1 MATSPDPRT
10 EVQITVP
17 QLLGLR
23 LASQGLAPGS
33 PAAAPKPR
41 DTEPTSPAD
50 TSAAPEPESRAAAL
64 ADRLLALQGQ
74 DLPGALWSFGVR
86 DHTLTREDVAA
97 AFARGELVRSW
108 LFRGT
113 LFVTSARD
121 LRWLLALSADRVLRS
136 SARRRARLG
145 LDPEALA
152 RARAAAEGALTEH
165 PEGLVRARM
174 LEAFERA
181 DVSTADGRGYHL
193 LFWLSVTGV
202 LVQGPLDGADQR
214 FLLLDE
220 WVPAAPGPTGDAALA
235 ELVARYV
242 RGRGPVT
249 EDDLAWWTKLPRADL
264 RRGRAAAGD
273 RVAAVAHAGR
283 EYLVSPEM
291 LAAAPHAAGVHA
303 LPGFD
308 EYLLGYGDRSPQL
321 ASAHA
326 ARIVPG
332 GNGMFRATIVHRG
345 QVVGVW
351 TKRRTGSGLTVAA
364 EPFGTE
370 LSAAAERGF
379 EQEAARYRTF
389 LDAE

>member
-1 MATSPDPRT
+1 MATSPDPRA

-33 PAAAPKPR
+33 PA
-41 DTEPTSPAD
+41 
-50 TSAAPEPESRAAAL
+50 AAPEPESRAAAL

-220 WVPAAPGPTGDAALA
+220 WVPAAPWPTGDAALA

-249 EDDLAWWTKLPRADL
+249 EDDLAWWTKLPRA
-264 RRGRAAAGD
+264 AAG
-273 RVAAVAHAGR
+273 RRPTIGSPPWPTPAASTSSPPRCWPWRRTRPGCTRCPASTNTSSATATALRSWRPPTPPASSPAATGCSGPRSSIVARSWACGR
-283 EYLVSPEM
+283 N
-291 LAAAPHAAGVHA
+291 AAP
-303 LPGFD
+303 
-308 EYLLGYGDRSPQL
+308 
-321 ASAHA
+321 AS
-326 ARIVPG
+326 G
-332 GNGMFRATIVHRG
+332 
-345 QVVGVW
+345 
-351 TKRRTGSGLTVAA
+351 
-364 EPFGTE
+364 
-370 LSAAAERGF
+370 
-379 EQEAARYRTF
+379 
-389 LDAE
+389 

>member
-1 MATSPDPRT
+1 MSTSSAPRPATASATRL
-10 EVQITVP
+10 IVP

-23 LASQGLAPGS
+23 LASQGLVPIAPGS
-33 PAAAPKPR
+33 PADPAA
-41 DTEPTSPAD
+41 AL
-50 TSAAPEPESRAAAL
+50 EPESRAAAV

-86 DHTLTREDVAA
+86 DRTLTREDVAA

-113 LFVTSARD
+113 LFITSARD
-121 LRWLLALSADRVLRS
+121 LRWLLALSAGRVLGS
-136 SARRRARLG
+136 SVRRRTQLG
-145 LDPEALA
+145 LDPETLA
-152 RARAAAEGALTEH
+152 RARAAAEGALAEH

-181 DVSTADGRGYHL
+181 GVSTAGGRGYHL

-202 LVQGPLDGADQR
+202 LVQGPLDGAEQR

-220 WVPAAPGPTGDAALA
+220 WVPTTPEPTGDEALA

-273 RVAAVAHAGR
+273 RVVAVAHAGR

-291 LAAAPHAAGVHA
+291 LAAVPRAAGVHA

-321 ASAHA
+321 APAHA

-332 GNGMFRATIVHRG
+332 GNGVFRATIVHGGR
-345 QVVGVW
+345 VVGVW
-351 TKRRTGSGLTVAA
+351 TRRRTGDGLTVAA
-364 EPFGTE
+364 EPFDAE
-370 LSAAAERGF
+370 LPATAARGF
-379 EQEAARYRTF
+379 EQTAARYRAF
-389 LDAE
+389 LGAE